1 MPFSISISISLSL
14 CLDALV
20 ASCRTERRPLSHD
33 RSTAESRFTVS
44 LGTWFWEI
52 CSIGELDA
60 FSHGVEGCCSA
71 RGCFQLKT
79 KCVAAFRQPTTL
91 ALYGLYFSALSRCH
105 AIPKYIRP
113 NAPANICF
121 VLLRSSSLLLPWLVP
136 RQLKGSRL
144 EVVCQPRYESYRIKK
159 DSIWNVSFLSLIRP
173 IINRDSIVLNTGR
186 FRFRFRS
193 DGFAGPVV
201 VELAKLRLIVHR
213 R

>member
-1 MPFSISISISLSL
+1 MYVYIYICVCISKEERDSLQKCGEDSFLSTVREMIINSRTLHPFVPWLIAKIISGGCAFSISISISLSL

-113 NAPANICF
+113 NAPANDASFFF
-121 VLLRSSSLLLPWLVP
+121 VLLVIASSLTRSTTIKGKSPRNCLPTEVWL
-136 RQLKGSRL
+136 
-144 EVVCQPRYESYRIKK
+144 
-159 DSIWNVSFLSLIRP
+159 
-173 IINRDSIVLNTGR
+173 
-186 FRFRFRS
+186 
-193 DGFAGPVV
+193 
-201 VELAKLRLIVHR
+201 
-213 R
+213 